1 MNRTEI
7 TCSNP
12 VVSDYL
18 DQIETIESEYTDDVC
33 DLVQLSTTL
42 KLYANDLDR
51 RIFLI
56 QHASD
61 SVRG

>member
-1 MNRTEI
+1 MNEI
-7 TCSNP
+7 TCSNT

-33 DLVQLSTTL
+33 DLVQLSTAL